1 MSKQELK
8 QEIGRILDQ
17 FSDKALAQLLAHLEY
32 IVENS
37 SSQSESELLLDKII
51 TEDRTLLEKLAH

>member
-17 FSDKALAQLLAHLEY
+17 FSDKALNELLEY
-32 IVENS
+32 LKQINENS
-37 SSQSESELLLDKII
+37 SSTEGTEKLLHKIL
-51 TEDRTLLEKLAH
+51 TEDRTLLEKLAK